1 MAQDREDYGIIV
13 LYVYTFSSFLSLQ
26 EGIVIIAMKIIN
38 KSDGH
43 SEGEDSLFQINKI
56 TVSAV

>member
-1 MAQDREDYGIIV
+1 ME
-13 LYVYTFSSFLSLQ
+13 LLSYVYTSSSFLSLQ

-43 SEGEDSLFQINKI
+43 SEGEDSPFQINKI

>member
-1 MAQDREDYGIIV
+1 ME
-13 LYVYTFSSFLSLQ
+13 LLSYVYTSSSFLSLQ